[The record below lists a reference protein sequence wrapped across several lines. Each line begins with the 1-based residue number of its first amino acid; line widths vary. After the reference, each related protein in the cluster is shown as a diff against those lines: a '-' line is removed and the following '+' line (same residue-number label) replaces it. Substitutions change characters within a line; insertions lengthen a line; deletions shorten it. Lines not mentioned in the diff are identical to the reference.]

1 MIQVRWFENAEA
13 WMRETAD
20 LLQRHMAKEFDV
32 PHAVVLAGGQTPRPV
47 YQALAAHPFPCSSN
61 LRLMTSD
68 ERLVPPSEPENNF
81 LHLWPMI
88 RALGLSSE
96 QALPVETGCGLDM
109 AVAQQQAV
117 LEDFLAQGGEVT
129 LALLGIGADGHT
141 ASLFTL
147 EDVMR
152 GTGRHVI
159 GVRRPDGPD
168 RVSLSAEFL
177 RRAKRIVFLAN
188 SPEKAGVLA
197 KLQDEP
203 WTLPAGCVAEGAHAV
218 EVWASPA

>member
-1 MIQVRWFENAEA
+1 MIIVRWFENADA
-13 WMRETAD
+13 WMSETAE
-20 LLQRHMAKEFDV
+20 LLQHHMTHEFDV
-32 PHAVVLAGGQTPRPV
+32 PHAVILAGGQTPRPV
-47 YQALAAHPFPCSSN
+47 YQALAVRPFTCSPN
-61 LRLMTSD
+61 LRVMTSD
-68 ERLVPPSEPENNF
+68 ERLVPANEPENNF

-96 QALPVETGCGLDM
+96 QALPVETGHGLDM
-109 AVAQQQAV
+109 AVAQQQTV
-117 LEDFLAQGGEVT
+117 LENFLAQGGEVT

-177 RRAKRIVFLAN
+177 RRAKRIVFLATG
-188 SPEKAGVLA
+188 PEKAVVLA
-197 KLQDEP
+197 RLQDEP
-203 WTLPAGCVAEGAHAV
+203 WTLPAGCVAEGAHSV

>member
-1 MIQVRWFENAEA
+1 
-13 WMRETAD
+13 
-20 LLQRHMAKEFDV
+20 
-32 PHAVVLAGGQTPRPV
+32 
-47 YQALAAHPFPCSSN
+47 
-61 LRLMTSD
+61 
-68 ERLVPPSEPENNF
+68 
-81 LHLWPMI
+81 
-88 RALGLSSE
+88 
-96 QALPVETGCGLDM
+96 
-109 AVAQQQAV
+109 
-117 LEDFLAQGGEVT
+117 
-129 LALLGIGADGHT
+129 
-141 ASLFTL
+141 
-147 EDVMR
+147 
-152 GTGRHVI
+152 VI